1 MKHKA
6 QIIIVAIV
14 FFIMGFLTPSVFLK
28 NYYEQRR
35 NDNEAYNLNVELNAN
50 ISNLKDFDEGRED
63 TLRETLERDLNYST
77 LHAKMLLEKSKL
89 SEAPKQVLAEK
100 VAKAELA
107 LKDRTKT
114 LDELLFSQHN
124 P

>member
-14 FFIMGFLTPSVFLK
+14 SFIVGFFTPGVFLK
-28 NYYEQRR
+28 SHYEQRH
-35 NDNEAYNLNVELNAN
+35 NDSEAYSLNVELNAR
-50 ISNLKDFDEGRED
+50 ISNLKDFDEGRVD
-63 TLRETLERDLNYST
+63 MLRETLERDLKYSA
-77 LHAKMLLEKSKL
+77 LHAKTFLENSKL
-89 SEAPKQVLAEK
+89 SDAPKQVLAEK